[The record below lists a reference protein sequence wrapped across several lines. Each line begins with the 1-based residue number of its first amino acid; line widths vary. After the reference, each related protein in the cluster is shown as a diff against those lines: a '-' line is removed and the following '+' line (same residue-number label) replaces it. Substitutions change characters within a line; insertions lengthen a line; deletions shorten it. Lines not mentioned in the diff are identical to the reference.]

1 MYYVEPLSKAM
12 VGQKQNIF
20 LPNDDELMVQKV
32 KRLPYVGGV
41 FPLPIWNRFARQIGS
56 CHATPS
62 FGVKINIMSD
72 RHPTL

>member
-41 FPLPIWNRFARQIGS
+41 FPLPI
-56 CHATPS
+56 
-62 FGVKINIMSD
+62 
-72 RHPTL
+72 